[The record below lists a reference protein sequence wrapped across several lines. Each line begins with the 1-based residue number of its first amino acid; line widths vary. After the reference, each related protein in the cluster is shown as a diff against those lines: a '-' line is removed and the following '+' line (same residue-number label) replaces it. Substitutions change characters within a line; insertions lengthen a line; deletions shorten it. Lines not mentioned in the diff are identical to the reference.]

1 MKTYEQDYTLSIK
14 KDKLIFRSTSFR
26 AERGSVLHSGIYNR
40 ELTASLA
47 AGGLV
52 AALSVGLF
60 SAGVESR
67 PLFIGGYA
75 VLFVVLFVLLR
86 LFVFYEE
93 FLETVIDK
101 GEETLSVFRK
111 GLPSERSE
119 VPLSELAGIRKGYTA
134 IVPENPDGVKF
145 VEKIALQ
152 HGTVIPGFGDLKE
165 YHTVNLELRNG
176 DTLMVFSSE
185 DDATA
190 EEVLGI
196 MRKFTGGERAQAD

>member
-1 MKTYEQDYTLSIK
+1 LNTYERDYTLGIK
-14 KDKLIFRSTSFR
+14 KDRLVFRSTSFR

-40 ELTASLA
+40 ELTSSLA

-52 AALSVGLF
+52 AALSVALF
-60 SAGVESR
+60 YAGVDST
-67 PLFIGGYA
+67 PLHLAGYA
-75 VLFVVLFVLLR
+75 LLFVVLFVLLR
-86 LFVFYEE
+86 VYVFYEE

-101 GEETLSVFRK
+101 GEKTLSVFRK
-111 GLPSERSE
+111 GLPSEKSA

-134 IVPENPDGVKF
+134 IVPENPDGVRF

-152 HGTVIPGFGDLKE
+152 HGTVIPGFGDVKE
-165 YHTVNLELRNG
+165 YHTVNLEFRDG
-176 DTLMVFSSE
+176 DTLMVFSTE

-196 MRKFTGGERAQAD
+196 MRKFTGGERAPSD